1 MAADAQ
7 NLLYIGHRLD
17 KLERD
22 IDSLAF
28 CFDTYL
34 EFVYDGRGPTDHMDA
49 SKAIQQL
56 ESAICRGIGRPNPN
70 E

>member
-1 MAADAQ
+1 MADAQ
-7 NLLYIGHRLD
+7 NLLYMAHRYD

-34 EFVYDGRGPTDHMDA
+34 EFVYDGREANDHMNA

-56 ESAICRGIGRPNPN
+56 ESAICWVIGRPNYN